1 MIYWRRVLIVFS
13 ICSVLFLLLFLLGS
27 YYSSSYTDTQGISL
41 SNQQQHSIA
50 DSDDLSSHFTREIK
64 REISDSGTQA
74 LYPLPFEST
83 VEYKTPQI
91 LVLAPTTSKTAS
103 MQSSE
108 FLESTLEHQDTFS
121 GRKKKYTLKN
131 DADTYV
137 LFFVLDDAG
146 ASLKQIAPYLS
157 FAGTVTLAV
166 LPFLSYTAQ
175 IVDALQKN
183 NVPYMLHMPMQP
195 IGNESPGEYALKVSY
210 SENQISELIHNSLQS
225 VAGSIGFNNHMG
237 SLATADKRLMHT
249 VLKTAKQK
257 NLIFLDSRTSS
268 NTVAEEVA
276 DSLGMHIIVRDVFID
291 NNNNVQYITEQI
303 KKGMTLAKQKG
314 FAVLIGHV
322 TKPNTFIAISTMYPT
337 IVEDGGQLVGLN
349 SFFEY
354 VQVSSPPR

>member
-1 MIYWRRVLIVFS
+1 MIYWRPVLIVFS

-27 YYSSSYTDTQGISL
+27 YYSSSYTDTHGISV
-41 SNQQQHSIA
+41 SSQPQHSKA
-50 DSDDLSSHFTREIK
+50 DSDALSSHFNRETN
-64 REISDSGTQA
+64 REISDSGTQT
-74 LYPLPFEST
+74 LYSLPFEST
-83 VEYKTPQI
+83 VEHETSHI
-91 LVLAPTTSKTAS
+91 LVLSPTASKTAS

-108 FLESTLEHQDTFS
+108 FLDSTLENKDKFS

-131 DADTYV
+131 DTDAYV

-146 ASLKQIAPYLS
+146 ASFEQITPYLS
-157 FAGTVTLAV
+157 FAGTVTFAV
-166 LPFLSYTAQ
+166 LPFLSYTTQ
-175 IVDALQKN
+175 IVDVLQKN
-183 NVPYMLHMPMQP
+183 NIPYMLHMPMQP

-210 SENQISELIHNSLQS
+210 SANQISELIQNSLQS

-268 NTVAEEVA
+268 NTVAEAVA

-303 KKGMTLAKQKG
+303 RKGMTLAKQKG

-354 VQVSSPPR
+354 VQVSATPP